1 MKKKY
6 CSLTFDDGPNFEG
19 NDTMDKMLDVL
30 EKHGVVAS
38 FFLIGNKITPEN
50 IKVIER
56 AVKMGCDIE
65 NHTWTHPDMTK
76 LTKEQMIEEYDKCD
90 EAIIKITG
98 KKPVLFRPPYI
109 CVNDLMHEVIHV
121 PFICGH
127 GCDDWIPDCPADVRY
142 QKMMENTQDGVMY
155 LLHVNEGN
163 DATREVVDRAIPALK
178 EMGFEFVTAPE
189 LYRLKNVPM
198 VDNGDNWS
206 VVQ

>member
-1 MKKKY
+1 MEKKY
-6 CSLTFDDGPNFEG
+6 CSLTFDDGPNITG
-19 NDTMDKMLDVL
+19 DDTMSKMLDVL

-38 FFLIGNKITPEN
+38 FFLIGEKITPEN
-50 IKVIER
+50 TKVIER

-76 LTKEQMIEEYDKCD
+76 LTREQMIEEYNKCD

-98 KKPVLFRPPYI
+98 KKPVLFRPPFI
-109 CVNDLMHEVIHV
+109 CVNDLMHEVIET

-142 QKMMENTQDGVMY
+142 EKMLANTQNGVMY

-163 DATREVVDRAIPALK
+163 DATREVVDRAIPVLK
-178 EMGFEFVTAPE
+178 DMGFEFVTAPE
-189 LYRLKNVPM
+189 LFKLKNVPM
-198 VDNGDNWS
+198 KDNGQLWS
-206 VVQ
+206 VV

>member
-1 MKKKY
+1 MEKKY
-6 CSLTFDDGPNFEG
+6 CSLTFDDGPNVAG
-19 NDTMDKMLDVL
+19 DDTMNKMLDVL

-50 IKVIER
+50 TKVIER
-56 AVKMGCDIE
+56 AVKLGCDIE

-76 LTKEQMIEEYDKCD
+76 LTREQMIEEYNKCD
-90 EAIIKITG
+90 DAIIKITG

-109 CVNDLMHEVIHV
+109 CVNDLMHEVIET

-127 GCDDWIPDCPADVRY
+127 GCDDWVRDCPADVRY
-142 QKMMENTQDGVMY
+142 EKMMANTQNYVMY
-155 LLHVNEGN
+155 LLHVDEGN

-178 EMGFEFVTAPE
+178 EMGFEFVTAPKLFE
-189 LYRLKNVPM
+189 LQGIPM
-198 VDNGDNWS
+198 KDNGQLWT

>member
-1 MKKKY
+1 MEKKY

-50 IKVIER
+50 TKVIER

-98 KKPVLFRPPYI
+98 IKPVLFRPPYI

>member
-1 MKKKY
+1 MGKKY
-6 CSLTFDDGPNFEG
+6 CSLTFDDGPNFAG
-19 NDTMDKMLDVL
+19 DNTMNRMLDIL
-30 EKHGVVAS
+30 EKHSVVAS
-38 FFLIGNKITPEN
+38 FFLIANKISDEN
-50 IKVIER
+50 TAVIER

-65 NHTWTHPDMTK
+65 NHTWSHPDMTK
-76 LTKEQMIEEYDKCD
+76 LTREEMIEEYNKCD

-127 GCDDWIPDCPADVRY
+127 GCEDWVKERTADERY
-142 QKMMENTQDGVMY
+142 KLMMNNVQDGVMY

-163 DATREVVDRAIPALK
+163 DATLELVDRAIPVLK
-178 EMGFEFVTAPE
+178 EMGFEFVTAPKLYE
-189 LYRLKNVPM
+189 LKGVPM
-198 VDNGDNWS
+198 KDNGQNWS